1 MFAVIKIL
9 SFTRRTPMNGIS
21 EFAKLFSAR
30 KAQKIISNVQIF
42 SPVMLFFILTV
53 ISGCQAMQGITTSQL
68 PGGGIAAGS
77 RLAVLPFQ
85 DLTPEDSTAKMVSC
99 PLCGA
104 IFQTDKLVP
113 SAEKVVEDIFLT
125 GLREHEQITFV
136 DPDKTAE
143 VYAHIAA
150 SKPATLPEIL
160 QKTGKELNVDAIL
173 VGYVFRYRERKG
185 YPYSV
190 EKPASAAFDLHLVRV
205 KDGVIVW
212 RGAFDKTQSS
222 LMENMFQFSSFV
234 SGGGIWVTAK
244 ELSSAGLTALL
255 KTFPGIN

>member
-1 MFAVIKIL
+1 MGMFAMKKIL
-9 SFTRRTPMNGIS
+9 SFPCR
-21 EFAKLFSAR
+21 
-30 KAQKIISNVQIF
+30 IF
-42 SPVMLFFILTV
+42 SLAMLCFLLPA
-53 ISGCQAMQGITTSQL
+53 ISGCQATQGIYTSQL
-68 PGGGIAAGS
+68 PGRGIALS

-85 DLTPEDSTAKMVSC
+85 DLTPEDPAARMVSC
-99 PLCGA
+99 PLCGG
-104 IFQTDKLVP
+104 IFQTDKLAP
-113 SAEKVVEDIFLT
+113 SAEKVVEDIVLT
-125 GLREHEQITFV
+125 SLREYKQFTV
-136 DPDKTAE
+136 VGPDKTAA
-143 VYAHIAA
+143 VYARTVASGPAA
-150 SKPATLPEIL
+150 LTEIL

-222 LMENMFQFSSFV
+222 LMENVFQLSSFF
-234 SGGGIWVTAK
+234 SRGGKWVTAK
-244 ELSSAGLTALL
+244 ELSADGLTAIL